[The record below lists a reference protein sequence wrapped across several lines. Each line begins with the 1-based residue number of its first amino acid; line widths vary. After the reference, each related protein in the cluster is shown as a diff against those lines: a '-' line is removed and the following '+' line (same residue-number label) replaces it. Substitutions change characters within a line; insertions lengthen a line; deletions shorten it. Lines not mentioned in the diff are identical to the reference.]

1 LSIAADGEF
10 NERPARNYS
19 SKMIQKM
26 KLKTLARI
34 YSSAET
40 VADRELQ
47 PIALPSAPLA
57 AILKRWL

>member
-1 LSIAADGEF
+1 
-10 NERPARNYS
+10 
-19 SKMIQKM
+19 MIQKM
-26 KLKTLARI
+26 KLRTLARI

-57 AILKRWL
+57 AILLLVAGVLSQIDF